1 MCILI
6 PPQIKNI
13 YINSVIHAHKCGQDE
28 ALCHIH
34 GHGKLYIYLYIEE
47 AKLR

>member
-1 MCILI
+1 MHIEMCILI

-13 YINSVIHAHKCGQDE
+13 YINLVIHEHKCGR
-28 ALCHIH
+28 AIYTAM
-34 GHGKLYIYLYIEE
+34 GNYMYLYIEE